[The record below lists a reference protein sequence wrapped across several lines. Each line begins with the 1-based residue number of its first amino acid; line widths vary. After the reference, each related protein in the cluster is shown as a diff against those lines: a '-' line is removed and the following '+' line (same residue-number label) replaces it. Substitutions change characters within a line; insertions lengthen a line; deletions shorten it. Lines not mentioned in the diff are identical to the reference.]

1 MIRMAIDSNVL
12 IDAEFKPD
20 PEKGMRASELILRTV
35 RNGVIAAQVLG
46 EFLRF
51 VQRRAPD
58 SFEDAMRQVTLY
70 QSVFLTPPT
79 TDALVNKAF
88 ELARTHRMQFWD
100 SVVCAASAAVG
111 ARVLL
116 TEEDMQDGRSIDG
129 LRLLNPFP
137 AAQCRSGRRVAG

>member
-1 MIRMAIDSNVL
+1 
-12 IDAEFKPD
+12 
-20 PEKGMRASELILRTV
+20 MRASELILRTA

-79 TDALVNKAF
+79 TDAIVNKAF
-88 ELARTHRMQFWD
+88 ELAARIAC
-100 SVVCAASAAVG
+100 SSGIALCA
-111 ARVLL
+111 
-116 TEEDMQDGRSIDG
+116 
-129 LRLLNPFP
+129 LRRQQLVRGF
-137 AAQCRSGRRVAG
+137 S